1 MKTSIE
7 LGLCPVLD
15 SVGHHLNFSTCTPV
29 IVQQGSQL
37 VVSTAAAGKQAYVE
51 MVEYG
56 SSSSVCQIVES
67 YVREQLVA
75 G

>member
-1 MKTSIE
+1 
-7 LGLCPVLD
+7 
-15 SVGHHLNFSTCTPV
+15 
-29 IVQQGSQL
+29 